1 MKSLLLG
8 LAAFIAAPALAQ
20 TMAGTMAQTMG
31 QTTAI
36 VGGTL
41 AIGDGSSP
49 LPNGTVLFRNG
60 RIVAAGSGVA
70 IPAGATV
77 IDAHGKWVAAGIVA
91 GFTDIS
97 IAEVMGA
104 REGNDTRASKSPFS
118 AALDISSAVN
128 PRSAVLG
135 LERSGGV
142 TRAIV
147 SPEAAGS
154 IFGGQ
159 GAVISLGPEPITRAR
174 AFEFVELGEA
184 GGQNAGGSRPAAFAM
199 LRDALAQ
206 SEEYRRNP
214 SGFGGREKDSLV
226 KRSDA
231 GALAA
236 VLDGKLPL
244 LAHVERASDIVAALA
259 LRNDYPKLQL
269 VLLGATEGWMVAQ
282 QIAAAH
288 VPVIAA
294 ALSDLPEDFERL
306 GATESNVGLLNRA
319 GVQVAISTINQTEPQ
334 QQRRLTQLAGNL
346 VGFGRLP
353 GATGLEWGP
362 AFATITSRPAHALGL
377 DGEIGSLRPGRR
389 ADVVIWDNDPLELS
403 SIPVAVF
410 IDGVPQSTRSR
421 ETELRDRYMTPT
433 EGDLPKAYER

>member
-1 MKSLLLG
+1 
-8 LAAFIAAPALAQ
+8 
-20 TMAGTMAQTMG
+20 
-31 QTTAI
+31 
-36 VGGTL
+36 
-41 AIGDGSSP
+41 
-49 LPNGTVLFRNG
+49 
-60 RIVAAGSGVA
+60 
-70 IPAGATV
+70 
-77 IDAHGKWVAAGIVA
+77 VA
-91 GFTDIS
+91 GFTDIG
-97 IAEVMGA
+97 IVEVMGA
-104 REGNDTRASKSPFS
+104 HEGNDTRAPKSPFS
-118 AALDISSAVN
+118 AGLDISSAVN

-147 SPEAAGS
+147 SPAAAAS

-159 GAVISLGPEPITRAR
+159 GAVIGLGSEPITRPR
-174 AFEFVELGEA
+174 AFEYVELGEE

-231 GALAA
+231 EALAA
-236 VLDGKLPL
+236 VLEGKMPL
-244 LAHVERASDIVAALA
+244 LAHVERASDILAVLA
-259 LRNDYPKLQL
+259 LRNEYPKLQL

-288 VPVIAA
+288 VSVIAA
-294 ALSDLPEDFERL
+294 ALADLPEDFERL
-306 GATESNVGLLNRA
+306 GATESNVGRLDRA
-319 GVQVAISTINQTEPQ
+319 GVQVAISTINQTEPP

-346 VGFGRLP
+346 VGFGRLL

-389 ADVVIWDNDPLELS
+389 ADVVIWDHDPLELS
-403 SIPVAVF
+403 SAPVMIF
-410 IDGVPQSTRSR
+410 IDGMPQSISSR
-421 ETELRDRYMTPT
+421 ETELRDRYMTPS
-433 EGDLPKAYER
+433 EGNLPKAYER

>member
-1 MKSLLLG
+1 MKSLLLS
-8 LAAFIAAPALAQ
+8 LATLIALPIGA
-20 TMAGTMAQTMG
+20 

-41 AIGDGSSP
+41 AIGDGSPP
-49 LPNGTVLFRNG
+49 LPNGTVLFRDG
-60 RIVAAGSGVA
+60 RIIAAGTAVE
-70 IPAGATV
+70 IPAGAKV

-97 IAEVMGA
+97 IVEVMGA
-104 REGNDTRASKSPFS
+104 HEGNDARAAKSPFS
-118 AALDISSAVN
+118 AGLDIASAVN
-128 PRSAVLG
+128 PHSAALG
-135 LERSGGV
+135 LERAGGV

-147 SPEAAGS
+147 SPAAGPS

-159 GAVISLGPEPITRAR
+159 GAVIGLGSAPITRPR

-199 LRDALAQ
+199 LHDALAQ
-206 SEEYRRNP
+206 SAEFRRKP
-214 SGFGGREKDSLV
+214 SDFGGREKDSLV

-231 GALAA
+231 QALLA
-236 VLDGKLPL
+236 VLDGKMPL
-244 LAHVERASDIVAALA
+244 LAHVERASDILAVLA
-259 LRNDYPKLQL
+259 LKNDYPKLQL
-269 VLLGATEGWMVAQ
+269 VLLGATEGWMVAE
-282 QIAAAH
+282 QIAAAR

-294 ALSDLPEDFERL
+294 ALADLPEDFERL
-306 GATESNVGLLNRA
+306 GATESNVGRLDRA
-319 GVQVAISTINQTEPQ
+319 GVQVAISTINQTEPP

-353 GATGLEWGP
+353 GAIGLEWGP

-389 ADVVIWDNDPLELS
+389 ADVVIWDHDPLELS
-403 SIPVAVF
+403 SAPVMVF
-410 IDGVPQSTRSR
+410 IDGIPQSTRSR
-421 ETELRDRYMTPT
+421 ETELRDRYMTPV
-433 EGDLPKAYER
+433 ERDLPKAYER

>member
-1 MKSLLLG
+1 VKSLLLG
-8 LAAFIAAPALAQ
+8 LAALIAAPTLA
-20 TMAGTMAQTMG
+20 

-41 AIGDGSSP
+41 AIGDGSPP
-49 LPNGTVLFRNG
+49 LPNGIVLFRNG
-60 RIVAAGSGVA
+60 RIVAAGNAVQ
-70 IPAGATV
+70 IPAGATI
-77 IDAHGKWVAAGIVA
+77 IDAQGRWVAAGIVA
-91 GFTDIS
+91 GFTDIG

-104 REGNDTRASKSPFS
+104 HEGNDTRAPKSPFS
-118 AALDISSAVN
+118 AGIDISSAVN

-147 SPEAAGS
+147 SPAAAAS

-159 GAVISLGPEPITRAR
+159 GAVIGLGSEPITRPR
-174 AFEFVELGEA
+174 AFEYVELGEE

-231 GALAA
+231 EALAA
-236 VLDGKLPL
+236 VLEGKMPL
-244 LAHVERASDIVAALA
+244 LAHVERASDILAVLA
-259 LRNDYPKLQL
+259 LRNEYPKLQL

-282 QIAAAH
+282 QIAAAR
-288 VPVIAA
+288 VSVIAA

-306 GATESNVGLLNRA
+306 GATESNVGRLDRA
-319 GVQVAISTINQTEPQ
+319 GVQVAISTINQTEPP

-389 ADVVIWDNDPLELS
+389 ADVVIWDHDPLELS
-403 SIPVAVF
+403 SAPVMIF
-410 IDGVPQSTRSR
+410 IDGMPQSISSR
-421 ETELRDRYMTPT
+421 ETELRDRYMTPS
-433 EGDLPKAYER
+433 EGNLPKAYER

>member
-1 MKSLLLG
+1 VKSLLLG
-8 LAAFIAAPALAQ
+8 LAALIAAPTLA
-20 TMAGTMAQTMG
+20 

-41 AIGDGSSP
+41 AIGDGSPP

-60 RIVAAGSGVA
+60 RIVAAGNGVQ
-70 IPAGATV
+70 IPAGATI
-77 IDAHGKWVAAGIVA
+77 IDARGRWVAAGIVA
-91 GFTDIS
+91 GFTDIG

-104 REGNDTRASKSPFS
+104 HEGNDTRAPKSPFS
-118 AALDISSAVN
+118 AGLDISSAVN

-147 SPEAAGS
+147 SPAAAAS

-159 GAVISLGPEPITRAR
+159 GAVIGLGSEPITRPR
-174 AFEFVELGEA
+174 AFEYVELGEE

-231 GALAA
+231 EALAA
-236 VLDGKLPL
+236 VLEGKMPL
-244 LAHVERASDIVAALA
+244 LAHVERASDILAVLA
-259 LRNDYPKLQL
+259 LRNEYPKLQL

-288 VPVIAA
+288 VSVIAA
-294 ALSDLPEDFERL
+294 ALADLPEDFERL
-306 GATESNVGLLNRA
+306 GATESNVGRLDRA
-319 GVQVAISTINQTEPQ
+319 GVQVAISTINQTEPP

-346 VGFGRLP
+346 VGFGRLL

-389 ADVVIWDNDPLELS
+389 ADVVIWDHDPLELS
-403 SIPVAVF
+403 SAPVMIF
-410 IDGVPQSTRSR
+410 IDGMPQSISSR
-421 ETELRDRYMTPT
+421 ETELRDRYMTPS
-433 EGDLPKAYER
+433 EGNLPKAYER

>member
-1 MKSLLLG
+1 MKSLILG
-8 LAAFIAAPALAQ
+8 IAALITASA
-20 TMAGTMAQTMG
+20 AA

-41 AIGDGSSP
+41 AIGDGSPP
-49 LPNGTVLFRNG
+49 LPNGMVLFRDG
-60 RIVAAGSGVA
+60 HIVAAGNAVE

-77 IDAHGKWVAAGIVA
+77 IDARGKWVAAGIVA

-97 IAEVMGA
+97 IVEIMGA
-104 REGNDTRASKSPFS
+104 HEGNDSRAPKSPFS
-118 AALDISSAVN
+118 AGLDIASAIN
-128 PRSAVLG
+128 PRSAALG

-147 SPEAAGS
+147 SPAAAGS

-159 GAVISLGPEPITRAR
+159 GAVIGLGSEPITRPR
-174 AFEFVELGEA
+174 AFEFVELGEE

-231 GALAA
+231 AALAA
-236 VLDGKLPL
+236 VLEGRMPL
-244 LAHVERASDIVAALA
+244 LAHVERASDIVAVLA
-259 LRNDYPKLQL
+259 LRNEYPKLRL
-269 VLLGATEGWMVAQ
+269 VLLGATEGWMVAS

-306 GATESNVGLLNRA
+306 GATESNVGRMDRA

-334 QQRRLTQLAGNL
+334 QQRRLAQLAGNL

-353 GATGLEWGP
+353 GATGLEWGS
-362 AFATITSRPAHALGL
+362 AFATITSRPARALGL

-389 ADVVIWDNDPLELS
+389 ADVVIWDHDPLELS
-403 SIPVAVF
+403 SAPVTVF
-410 IDGVPQSTRSR
+410 IDGIPQSTTSR
-421 ETELRDRYMTPT
+421 QTELRDRYMTPS
-433 EGDLPKAYER
+433 ERDLPKAYER